1 MRIEKM
7 PGYGFQKIAVWPDI
21 IYSSGLVFMSEC
33 KIKED
38 GALRWF
44 KGFRDNNGHAQLDIY
59 PNELEAI
66 EAASKINECLI
77 NQIEKMDIS
86 SELRES
92 LKRKAWKA
100 VTAKQRLRDEELLML
115 SEAQKRHAGT
125 PPPDINLLIVKND
138 DEDVKNALYEQ
149 LTLMPYLKLVW
160 LPKNRLVLA
169 NKGGNDWSKSY
180 MLDNQAAKYACR
192 ARIAHAFGFSEFEHW
207 GKTKAKVREIL
218 LPDFAKRLELESVKR
233 LLDESLKNGQKVLV
247 AGDYIFWYEESGE
260 VGWQLKLRS
269 DSSDKDDGSTLWHE
283 GTIISKN
290 HGRIVVL
297 PYTTSTGK
305 TVKGHTKNAP
315 KDGPAK
321 PRHADEYVE
330 LPFEVLEHDKMRGLL
345 GEIYHPAEK
354 SFRIKS

>member
-1 MRIEKM
+1 MSMVKF
-7 PGYGFQKIAVWPDI
+7 PGYGFQKIAVWPDV
-21 IYSSGLVFMSEC
+21 IYSSGIVFMSEY
-33 KIKED
+33 KIKDD
-38 GALRWF
+38 GTLKWF
-44 KGFRDNNGHAQLDIY
+44 KGYRDNNGHTQLDVY
-59 PNELEAI
+59 PNEFEAI
-66 EAASKINECLI
+66 EAASVINEGLLS
-77 NQIEKMDIS
+77 QIEKMDVS

-100 VTAKQRLRDEELLML
+100 VTAKKRLRDEELLML

-125 PPPDINLLIVKND
+125 PPLDVNLLIVKGD
-138 DEDVKNALYEQ
+138 DEDIRNALYEQ

-160 LPKNRLVLA
+160 LPKKHLVLA

-180 MLDNQAAKYACR
+180 RSDNKAAKYAYR
-192 ARIAHAFGFSEFEHW
+192 ARIAHAFGLSEFEHW

-218 LPDFAKRLELESVKR
+218 LPDFAKRLEMESVKR
-233 LLDESLKNGQKVLV
+233 LLDESLKNGKKVLV
-247 AGDYIFWYEESGE
+247 AGEYIFWYEESGG

-269 DSSDKDDGSTLWHE
+269 EPSEKDDGSTLWHE

-305 TVKGHTKNAP
+305 AVKGHTKNAP

-345 GEIYHPAEK
+345 GEIYHPA
-354 SFRIKS
+354 